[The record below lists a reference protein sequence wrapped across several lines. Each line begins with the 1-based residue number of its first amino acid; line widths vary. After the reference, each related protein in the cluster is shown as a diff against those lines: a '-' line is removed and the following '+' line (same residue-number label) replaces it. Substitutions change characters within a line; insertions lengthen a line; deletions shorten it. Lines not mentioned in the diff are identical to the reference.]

1 MTIST
6 ERRPYIPADYPHLA
20 NALDSL
26 NSAQLEN
33 YLIAYDRE
41 ELAKFPSC
49 GKCALEAMYS
59 LEWYTHT
66 RKVLP
71 LLEMQRHDLI
81 ESFFEG
87 WRLLVDYD
95 TDPGI
100 PLDPSTRQ
108 AIIYDLCI
116 ASLSSRGHF

>member
-1 MTIST
+1 MTISI

-26 NSAQLEN
+26 DSARLEN
-33 YLIAYDRE
+33 YIIAYDRE
-41 ELAKFPSC
+41 ELAEFPHC

-59 LEWYTHT
+59 LEWYATT
-66 RKVLP
+66 RKKLP
-71 LLEMQRHDLI
+71 LLEMQHHDLI

-87 WRLLVDYD
+87 WRLIVDYD
-95 TDPGI
+95 TDPGM
-100 PLDPSTRQ
+100 PLDHSTRQ
-108 AIIYDLCI
+108 TIIYDLCI